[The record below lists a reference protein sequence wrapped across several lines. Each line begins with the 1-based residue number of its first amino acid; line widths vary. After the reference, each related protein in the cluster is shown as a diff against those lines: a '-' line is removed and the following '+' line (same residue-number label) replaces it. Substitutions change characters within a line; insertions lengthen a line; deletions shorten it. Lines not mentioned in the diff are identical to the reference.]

1 MSKLTPHNSN
11 YVAGGRL
18 GGSRPAHRMHLMARQ
33 RPLPYDF
40 TAAAALTAFGQAAP
54 IQAWA
59 KRGGQA
65 IPARRLGH
73 DQPEAKENG
82 DQRHAEQQPQVHF
95 KPLLFARDSA
105 ETAGIGVSRSFQ

>member
-1 MSKLTPHNSN
+1 MRE
-11 YVAGGRL
+11 A
-18 GGSRPAHRMHLMARQ
+18 PASCRKQLKSPLCKRKKMTQQDRRVTDLALRHRRS
-33 RPLPYDF
+33 
-40 TAAAALTAFGQAAP
+40 AALTATGQAAP

-95 KPLLFARDSA
+95 KPLLFARDIA